1 MGGVPLKIFMTRLSG
16 HFFDFRFVAI
26 FLGDKV
32 QNKARLQYSK
42 AYYKG
47 ELARERS
54 DWLTKR
60 ALEEVACLQ
69 EQKNPFY
76 IDTIFYR
83 SSVYFCYFFTD
94 GK

>member
-1 MGGVPLKIFMTRLSG
+1 MTRLSG
-16 HFFDFRFVAI
+16 HFFDFRIVAI

-69 EQKNPFY
+69 EQKNSFY
-76 IDTIFYR
+76 IDTIFLLQLR
-83 SSVYFCYFFTD
+83 VFLLFLH
-94 GK
+94 